1 MSYGGVAKMPEGIM
15 ISGIDA
21 AIVEIGSGAWFL
33 TSFSLV
39 LVFGYHVIQ
48 HFWYDP
54 KWRHSVTLQAS
65 LAFIAY
71 GAGSAMR
78 AGLAW
83 RRFSSGDF
91 EGAAFII
98 TWWPWFEISI
108 ILNAIGAGAAIYI
121 LSPGWRS
128 WAAALVVSI
137 AFVIPTLFYLA

>member
-1 MSYGGVAKMPEGIM
+1 MICGAEAPTPEEIM
-15 ISGIDA
+15 ISEIDA

-39 LVFGYHVIQ
+39 LVFGYHVVQ
-48 HFWYDP
+48 HFLYDP
-54 KWRHSVTLQAS
+54 EWKTSVTLQAS

-71 GAGSAMR
+71 GLGSAMR

-83 RRFSSGDF
+83 ARFSSGDF
-91 EGAAFII
+91 EGASFII

-108 ILNAIGAGAAIYI
+108 LLNAIGAAAAIYI

-128 WAAALVVSI
+128 LASALVVAV
-137 AFVIPTLFYLA
+137 AFVIPTVIYLA